1 MLDEKS
7 LITSFERKGLFQVLR
22 HVIGSITWVCKF
34 SDFSTNLQI
43 NRIFFKKRKKE
54 MKEGKKNYFAG
65 TQHKL
70 ENRSASASLADRFCI
85 QSFPSEQWAPMI
97 NAIHDN
103 SWFRTLPTHWRKKKR
118 TLPTLQRSDST
129 TIYVFIIYNLWYI
142 KSKMQSKILK
152 SQQFN

>member
-54 MKEGKKNYFAG
+54 MKE
-65 TQHKL
+65 
-70 ENRSASASLADRFCI
+70 E
-85 QSFPSEQWAPMI
+85 
-97 NAIHDN
+97 
-103 SWFRTLPTHWRKKKR
+103 KKKT
-118 TLPTLQRSDST
+118 TLRAHNINWKIDMPRQVWRIGSVSK
-129 TIYVFIIYNLWYI
+129 VFLL
-142 KSKMQSKILK
+142 SSEHP
-152 SQQFN
+152 